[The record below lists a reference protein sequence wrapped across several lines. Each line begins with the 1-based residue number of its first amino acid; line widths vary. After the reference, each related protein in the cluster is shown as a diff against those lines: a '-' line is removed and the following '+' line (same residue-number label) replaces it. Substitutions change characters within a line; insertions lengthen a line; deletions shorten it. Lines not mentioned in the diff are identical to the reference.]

1 MPFRNKLSGFTLF
14 ELMVTISMIVLLL
27 TMSSVAFRNTNKRTE
42 LIFTA
47 HQVAAMARLAESYA
61 ASAKELDNIASQ
73 NIWGLYF
80 DKTDNQKI
88 IMFVDVDNNQLFEPA
103 LDKVVRTL
111 TLPRQIIVWKI
122 FEGQGLNEQEIT
134 APNGAVAVLFSPPDP
149 KTKLRYF
156 PDISNNWD
164 STEVVRV
171 TLKDDNNESVKNIKF
186 NFFGLIDV
194 PQ

>member
-1 MPFRNKLSGFTLF
+1 MCYVLREKSGFTLF

-27 TMSSVAFRNTNKRTE
+27 TMSSIAFRNTNKRTE

-80 DKTDNQKI
+80 DKNDAKKI
-88 IMFVDVDNNQLFEPA
+88 IMFVDKDNNQLYSAGEETR
-103 LDKVVRTL
+103 V
-111 TLPRQIIVWKI
+111 LPLPHQIFVSNIFKLNSSDPTVWDPVD
-122 FEGQGLNEQEIT
+122 Q
-134 APNGAVAVLFSPPDP
+134 AVILYSPPDP
-149 KTKLRYF
+149 KTTLRCS
-156 PDISNNWD
+156 ISGAW
-164 STEVVRV
+164 EAPGVVRV
-171 TLKDDNNESVKNIKF
+171 VLKDEANESVKTIKF